1 MTTHTYV
8 AVNCPSLQLTLN
20 VDEDRPKEKIEFA
33 SGNYITEDDTI
44 ASILDK
50 VITKKPALKRMI
62 RKLDKAAA
70 EETARRHLES
80 MRNPMEAGAKGGMN
94 SVNAN
99 LANRMQMNE
108 RDAVLDKVDSKLK
121 EEQFPEKDIMLT
133 VDGGVPATKA
143 DARIAIAPVQKI
155 ILNQADE

>member
-8 AVNCPSLQLTLN
+8 AASSPSLSLRLK
-20 VDEDRPKEKIEFA
+20 VHKDELKETIQFV
-33 SGNYITEDDTI
+33 SGNYITEDDVI
-44 ASILDK
+44 AAAFDKSISKSL
-50 VITKKPALKRMI
+50 ALQRTV

-121 EEQFPEKDIMLT
+121 AEQFPEKDIMLT

-155 ILNQADE
+155 ILNQAAK